1 MALAKIQM
9 QRSIKKN
16 SESRNRPI
24 QIWASNFFNKNA
36 ETVKLWKNVSSIN
49 SIGTIGYPEAEKH
62 TSNESSIFDKN

>member
-36 ETVKLWKNVSSIN
+36 ETVKL
-49 SIGTIGYPEAEKH
+49 
-62 TSNESSIFDKN
+62 